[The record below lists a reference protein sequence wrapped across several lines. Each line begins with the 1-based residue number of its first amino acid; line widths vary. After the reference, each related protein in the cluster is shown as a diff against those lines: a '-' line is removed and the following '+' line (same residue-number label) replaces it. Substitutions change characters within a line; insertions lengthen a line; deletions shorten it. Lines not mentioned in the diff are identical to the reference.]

1 MAWILRRYWTGAV
14 WAVAM
19 LSTLCAG
26 SSLAQ
31 ESAGPA
37 PGLAV
42 HPLYFPEEPE
52 YGVFMA
58 DRIAYELMQHSYFPP
73 LQRRRF
79 ELVET
84 DTLGAGLMQRIAGA
98 GEALPGD
105 LLEAIRTRVTARYLL
120 TGDVTATGHLT
131 LHLKFIDLEDG
142 RVRWQDEIVD
152 NPSWTWTR
160 SNREVGEI
168 TAEEVRVSMGY
179 GKREA
184 PPPPLPADALPRKV
198 LLQPIYCP
206 GYKELA
212 ADYRIRLREH
222 LTRDGLF
229 DLLPGEV
236 GGGRERITLPR
247 LGSALRRR
255 AHDEMGADAVLC
267 GSLRALGKDATI
279 YTMAALLRLVEVP
292 SGRVLWTVKAAGRR
306 VWRWDKLMDITEGVV
321 AHLSE
326 DLAQFAAGAAE
337 DVVAGLL
344 AAAVDGP
351 GWCAVGEA
359 YLQRGLV
366 KQAEAA
372 FQKALTFPDGRARAH
387 NGLGEIYVRLP
398 ETFARAVDAF
408 QKATQEDPGYLVPY
422 ANLARAYLGRDITTG
437 VGYAKQAIEI
447 DSTYSLP
454 YRALGD
460 WYEANEDDRNAV
472 DYYGHYLELEPED
485 VEVAA
490 RMGRALIRLQDYEQ
504 VERVIAPILRAHPEA
519 TALLPVVAFR
529 AYRVGRFRESE
540 RYYRRFLNQTDRGE
554 RINYEM
560 LDPILP
566 PAELRAYV
574 ELSDA
579 EKQVFAQRFWTKQD
593 PDLTTEVN
601 ERLLEHYGRVWI
613 ARRDYSDRAY
623 PWDRRGD
630 VYIRYGEP
638 DYRARSG
645 WIPRLMP
652 QDVQQIKDRMYTS
665 LYKEPTDEELVGPVF
680 PIRSDRS
687 IALARL
693 NEEVPEQVLSPLEEA
708 EARGLE
714 AATLERPLSAQG
726 YSENQEAYA
735 PVTLQND
742 NSIVPWESWVYVNVG
757 GGMVVDFTEEPG
769 GSYGYDFAPLPPIAP
784 VTMKS
789 DVRMAEYAPAI
800 AFQQSVSEEADAYA
814 APMRTPLPGFHYDL
828 ADFRADEE
836 ASRLDVGYSVPASAL
851 GRRQISGEL
860 SVALRRSVALADSSY
875 SRIYRQSR
883 EVRFPAEAEAE
894 ARVVDLL
901 RSDIPPGLYHMTVTV
916 VDAIAG
922 RGQTVKQDVPVEVY
936 GSDRLQISDLM
947 LAERVSDYRGAV
959 RFRRGPLEVVPN
971 PERAYS
977 PDRNLVFYYEI
988 YNLKRDTFGQTK
1000 YRVMVSVQSIGSTPA
1015 VARPFGRREQPEVG
1029 LSFEQVGEQE
1039 WERTHLAVDLEKVK
1053 PGRNLLK
1060 VTVEDLNG
1068 GGEATKEAEFYYGA
1082 SRDE

>member
-1 MAWILRRYWTGAV
+1 MGSRLRKSLHVALCTV
-14 WAVAM
+14 AVA
-19 LSTLCAG
+19 LVARVP
-26 SSLAQ
+26 LA
-31 ESAGPA
+31 AAAVRPV

-42 HPLYFPEEPE
+42 HPLYFPEEPD

-58 DRIAYELMQHSYFPP
+58 DRIAHELLQYSYFPP

-84 DTLGAGLMQRIAGA
+84 DTLDTGLMQRIAGA
-98 GEALPGD
+98 GEALPED
-105 LLEAIRTRVTARYLL
+105 VLEAIRTRVTARYLL

-131 LHLKFIDLEDG
+131 LRLKFIDLEDG
-142 RVRWQDEIVD
+142 RVRWQDKIVD
-152 NPSWTWTR
+152 NPAWTWTR

-179 GKREA
+179 GQREA
-184 PPPPLPADALPRKV
+184 PPPVLSADALPRKV
-198 LLQPIYCP
+198 VIQPIYCP
-206 GYKELA
+206 GNKGLA

-229 DLLPGEV
+229 DLLAGEV
-236 GGGRERITLPR
+236 GRGREKLTPSR
-247 LGSALRRR
+247 LKTALLWQ
-255 AHDEMGADAVLC
+255 AHEEMGADAVLC
-267 GSLRALGKDATI
+267 GSLRVLGKDATI
-279 YTMAALLRLVEVP
+279 YTMAVLLRLVEAP
-292 SGRVLWTVKAAGRR
+292 SGRILWMGKASGRR

-321 AHLSE
+321 AHLSG
-326 DLAQFAAGAAE
+326 DLAQFGAGAAE
-337 DVVAGLL
+337 GVVAGLL

-372 FQKALTFPDGRARAH
+372 FQKALAFPDGRARAH

-398 ETFARAVDAF
+398 ETFSRAVDAF
-408 QKATQEDPGYLVPY
+408 QKATQEAPGYLTPY

-437 VGYAKQAIEI
+437 VDYAKQAIAI

-460 WYEANEDDRNAV
+460 WYEFNEDDRNAV
-472 DYYGHYLELEPED
+472 GYYERYLELEPED

-490 RMGRALIRLQDYEQ
+490 RMGRALIRLQDYER
-504 VERVIAPILRAHPEA
+504 VARVIAPILKAHPEA
-519 TALLPVVAFR
+519 TNLLPVVAFR
-529 AYRVGRFRESE
+529 AYRVGRFQEAD

-566 PAELRAYV
+566 PRELATYGG
-574 ELSDA
+574 LSDA
-579 EKQVFAQRFWTKQD
+579 GRQAYAQRFWLKQD

-601 ERLLEHYGRVWI
+601 ERLLEHYGRVWV

-652 QDVQQIKDRMYTS
+652 QDVQQIKDRMYAA
-665 LYKEPTDEELVGPVF
+665 LYREPTDEELVGPVF

-693 NEEVPEQVLSPLEEA
+693 REEAPQPELSPLEEA
-708 EARGLE
+708 EARALE
-714 AATLERPLSAQG
+714 VATQERPLSAQG
-726 YSENQEAYA
+726 YSGNQEAYA

-784 VTMKS
+784 ETMKS

-800 AFQQSVSEEADAYA
+800 AFDQSVSEEPDAYV
-814 APMRTPLPGFHYDL
+814 APMRAPLPGFHYGL

-836 ASRLDVGYSVPASAL
+836 ASRLDVAYSVPVTAL
-851 GRRQISGEL
+851 GQRRLRGEP
-860 SVALRRSVALADSSY
+860 SVALQRAVALADSSY
-875 SRIYRQSR
+875 SRIYRQSKR
-883 EVRFPAEAEAE
+883 VQFSAEALSDV
-894 ARVVDLL
+894 RVVDLL
-901 RSDIPPGLYHMTVTV
+901 RSDIPPGLYHMTMTV
-916 VDAIAG
+916 SDAITG
-922 RGQTVKQDVPVEVY
+922 RGQTVQQDVPVEVY

-971 PERAYS
+971 PERAYAS
-977 PDRNLVFYYEI
+977 DRNLVFYYEI

-1000 YRVMVSVQSIGSTPA
+1000 YRVVVSVQSVGATPA
-1015 VARPFGRREQPEVG
+1015 VARPFGRRKQPEVG
-1029 LSFEQVGEQE
+1029 LSFEQVGEQA
-1039 WERTHLAVDLEKVK
+1039 WERTHLAVDLQKVK

-1068 GGEATKEAEFYYGA
+1068 GGEATKEAEFYYET